1 MIFGGFVR
9 ITRLLLLSV
18 LLARAALATNWPIP
32 PVNVVHPMG
41 NNWGN
46 YQNYGSGGYFHNGID
61 VITPDTSGSE
71 VRAVRH
77 GWVKGWGTIQA
88 ELHYRLAVCDT
99 SPDFTGRAEGW
110 LYAHIDAAR
119 WHRNVGDEVQEGEV
133 IGYLVAW
140 PIAATF
146 DHCHFA
152 RISDTGAT
160 WMRFP
165 NVTWWFIQNPL
176 TIIQPNTDTEVP
188 VFENTR
194 SSWRF
199 AICRDNANNSYLNP
213 DSVVGDVDII
223 AKVYDKTGVS
233 TGNATWDKLAP
244 YQLDYMIRRADG
256 LVVVPWTIGVQFSN
270 ILNGSDV
277 SVVYKRDNTCRSQG
291 DYDYRNY
298 YFIVTNTDGDSIIES
313 SDVNGKWASGL
324 VGDAEYWIL
333 VRASDVAGNM
343 AVDSMK
349 VRTRN
354 GVGLEDQPGAVLAR
368 PVAVLPTSGRGRRTI
383 AFELVKSG
391 LVELRVL
398 DNSGRVIETLVDA
411 ELGAGRYSYRF
422 LPPSTGVYVVQ
433 MHVPGSVTSKAKLTA
448 LN

>member
-1 MIFGGFVR
+1 LRATEFALV
-9 ITRLLLLSV
+9 TSV
-18 LLARAALATNWPIP
+18 LARVALATNWPVP
-32 PVNVVHPMG
+32 PVDVVHPLG

-61 VITPDTSGSE
+61 VITPDTSGVE

-119 WHRNVGDEVQEGEV
+119 WHKSLGDEVQEGELM
-133 IGYLVAW
+133 GYLVAW
-140 PIAATF
+140 PVDATF

-176 TIIQPNTDTEVP
+176 TIIRPNTDTEVP
-188 VFENTR
+188 VFENAR
-194 SSWRF
+194 SNWRF
-199 AICRDNANNSYLNP
+199 AVCRDNTNNSYLNP

-223 AKVYDKTGVS
+223 AKVYDKTGVT

-244 YQLDYMIRRADG
+244 FQLDYMIRRADG
-256 LVVVPWTIGVQFSN
+256 LVVVPWTVSVQFSN
-270 ILNGSDV
+270 TLFGSDV
-277 SVVYKRDNTCRSQG
+277 SVIYKRDNTCRSRG
-291 DYDYRNY
+291 DYDYRDY

-313 SDVNGKWASGL
+313 SDVSGKWATGL
-324 VGDAEYWIL
+324 VGDAEYWVF
-333 VRASDVAGNM
+333 VRASDVVGNVT
-343 AVDSMK
+343 VDSMR

-354 GVGLEDQPGAVLAR
+354 GVGLEDEPGAVLAR
-368 PVAVLPTSGRGRRTI
+368 PVAVLPTAGRGRRTI
-383 AFELVKSG
+383 AFELVKPG
-391 LVELRVL
+391 PVELRVL
-398 DNSGRVIETLVDA
+398 DNSGRVVRTMIDS
-411 ELGAGRYSYRF
+411 ELGAGCHECWF
-422 LPPSTGVYVVQ
+422 LPPSAGVYVVQ
-433 MHVPGSVTSKAKLTA
+433 MKVRGSVTTTHKLIA
-448 LN
+448 FN